1 MASSATQNASRR
13 ESHSYSS
20 SSRSVGRRRASASLL
35 SAFSLPSRSFSKA
48 RQQANA
54 CFTFPNI
61 LGRRRRSDTV
71 VVAAGGERGSADSLF
86 DMPGFSDLSEM
97 DRQME
102 RLQLDLE
109 AQMLKSRE
117 REGGAGRTY
126 RRENATEEKLQGGG
140 FRKSYYSESVTVYGG
155 GGGGDLSSLQ
165 PYNSSSASSIALPA
179 LFWIATVTYVAGLA
193 AFYAAFDKTSFKTE
207 NRVAFA
213 LLWPFLFMF
222 NDKYRN
228 EFKTAVQNKRISR
241 SQQGEEEES

>member
-1 MASSATQNASRR
+1 
-13 ESHSYSS
+13 
-20 SSRSVGRRRASASLL
+20 
-35 SAFSLPSRSFSKA
+35 
-48 RQQANA
+48 
-54 CFTFPNI
+54 
-61 LGRRRRSDTV
+61 
-71 VVAAGGERGSADSLF
+71 
-86 DMPGFSDLSEM
+86 M

-155 GGGGDLSSLQ
+155 GGVGDLSSLQ

-222 NDKYRN
+222 NDKYR
-228 EFKTAVQNKRISR
+228 
-241 SQQGEEEES
+241 